1 MPRKLHKKKG
11 GGDIGKKYEPGEKT
25 LIQNEMNAIKKD
37 IRKID
42 PDYKTTPDASGP
54 GKISNLE
61 FKINYQTMFA
71 AVYALVFLIVQIMV
85 FKKTDMSYYYIILL
99 VFVWPLIIELL
110 ARYMTGGKG
119 IVTWILAILPLTSIL
134 MYEAYKYNSNSSIR
148 ALKKLRKKEDK
159 EEIRKE
165 LKRLKKNDNLWIY

>member
-42 PDYKTTPDASGP
+42 PDYKTTPE
-54 GKISNLE
+54 KRQFNTSNIE

-71 AVYALVFLIVQIMV
+71 AVYALVFMIVQIMV
-85 FKKTDMSYYYIILL
+85 FKKTDMPYYYIILL

-110 ARYMTGGKG
+110 ARYMTDGKG
-119 IVTWILAILPLTSIL
+119 IVTWILAILPLTIIL
-134 MYEAYKYNSNSSIR
+134 MYEAYKYNKNASKR

-159 EEIRKE
+159 EDIRRE
-165 LKRLKKNDNLWIY
+165 LMRLKNKDDFWIY